1 MELKTV
7 SFRKGHVILNVP
19 CNENNELSEETKS
32 ILRKYYFSTLL
43 NKKNILTVD
52 FNDIKQIEKR

>member
-52 FNDIKQIEKR
+52 FNDIK